1 MSEPYNSGK
10 AILNLYKRK
19 QQNHSATVTN
29 DKLHM
34 SAGVRLEKSGL
45 S

>member
-19 QQNHSATVTN
+19 QQNHSATVT
-29 DKLHM
+29 DDI

>member
-19 QQNHSATVTN
+19 QQNHSATITN
-29 DKLHM
+29 DDI
-34 SAGVRLEKSGL
+34 SAGVRLEKSDL